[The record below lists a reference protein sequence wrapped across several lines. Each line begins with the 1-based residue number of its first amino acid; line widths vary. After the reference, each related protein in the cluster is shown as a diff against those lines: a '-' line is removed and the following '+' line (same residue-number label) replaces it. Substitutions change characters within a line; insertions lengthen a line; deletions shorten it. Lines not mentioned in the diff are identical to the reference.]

1 MRSWSVEP
9 GHAAAHFTAVHMMVT
24 WVTGAFKDVHGRVLF
39 DLDECM
45 ATTFER
51 TIDVTKLWTGEPH
64 ATTTHFQR
72 GSRS

>member
-1 MRSWSVEP
+1 
-9 GHAAAHFTAVHMMVT
+9 
-24 WVTGAFKDVHGRVLF
+24 VTGAFKDVHGRVLC

-45 ATTFER
+45 ATTFEG